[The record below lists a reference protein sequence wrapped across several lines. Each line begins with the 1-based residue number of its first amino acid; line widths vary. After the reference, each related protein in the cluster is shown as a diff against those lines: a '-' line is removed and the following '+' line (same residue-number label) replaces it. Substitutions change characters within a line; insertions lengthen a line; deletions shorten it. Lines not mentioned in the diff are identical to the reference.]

1 MKKKDEFLPVNKDDL
16 RQRGRQK
23 LDVILITGDAYV
35 DHPSFGAA
43 VIGRVLEHHGF
54 RVGIIAQPD
63 WRKAE
68 SFLILGRPRLF
79 FGITSGNTDSMV
91 ANYTAN
97 KRPRKKDDYSP
108 AGLPGLR
115 PDRAVIVYANRVREA
130 FKDVPIVLGGL
141 EASMRRLAHYD

>member
-1 MKKKDEFLPVNKDDL
+1 MKKDEFLPVNKDDL
-16 RQRGRQK
+16 RQRGWK
-23 LDVILITGDAYV
+23 ELDVILITGDAYV

-43 VIGRVLEHHGF
+43 VIGRVLEYHGF

-68 SFLILGRPRLF
+68 SFRILGKPRLF

-108 AGLPGLR
+108 GWP
-115 PDRAVIVYANRVREA
+115 PRAQA
-130 FKDVPIVLGGL
+130 
-141 EASMRRLAHYD
+141 